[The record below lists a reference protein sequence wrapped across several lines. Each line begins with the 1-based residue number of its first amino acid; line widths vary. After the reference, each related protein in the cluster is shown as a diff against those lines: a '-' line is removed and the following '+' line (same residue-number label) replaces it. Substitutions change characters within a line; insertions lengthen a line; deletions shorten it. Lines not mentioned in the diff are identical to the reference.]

1 MGGGG
6 GITCRLLACKFSKV
20 TLLHGCFLSYK
31 SNDRLLYHGTANHA
45 VFRGVVFIWL
55 IVQKGI
61 KHFRI
66 HLLILG
72 GAGLIPVLNS
82 SRILHILHCI
92 RQMLP
97 ICKLPSYRN
106 QSTGLQGI
114 SVDWFLYDSNLMMV
128 FNELKIY
135 SNAVVLI
142 KPKLS

>member
-1 MGGGG
+1 M
-6 GITCRLLACKFSKV
+6 LL
-20 TLLHGCFLSYK
+20 
-31 SNDRLLYHGTANHA
+31 
-45 VFRGVVFIWL
+45 
-55 IVQKGI
+55 
-61 KHFRI
+61 
-66 HLLILG
+66 
-72 GAGLIPVLNS
+72 
-82 SRILHILHCI
+82 
-92 RQMLP
+92 